1 MRLNRFRYL
10 NRGYSEVLV
19 LIPGWGFDARIFEPL
34 NLDFNY
40 ILPEINDLE
49 HFSSDLM
56 SALVEKD
63 IKRVS
68 LLGWSM
74 GGFLAVNFLEKYG
87 REFVQEILLI
97 SMRKSYPKKEIDSQI
112 GLLIKD
118 RRLYLNRFYRNC
130 FMGQKNDLAWFKE
143 HLFPSYIEMF
153 DLEFL
158 LKGLD
163 YLMQQRLKTA
173 TLKESPV
180 RIIHGAKD
188 RIAPCSGIVEIA
200 ENISF
205 PGIVIFEKS
214 GHLPFLEPDFKKRL
228 CWDIN
233 KG

>member
-1 MRLNRFRYL
+1 MRLNRFQYL
-10 NRGYSEVLV
+10 NRGHAEVLV

-34 NLDFNY
+34 DLDFNY
-40 ILPEINDLE
+40 LLPEINDLE
-49 HFSSDLM
+49 RFSADLM
-56 SALVEKD
+56 SALVEKH
-63 IKRVS
+63 IKKIS
-68 LLGWSM
+68 LFGWSI
-74 GGFLAVNFLEKYG
+74 GGFLAVNFLEEYG
-87 REFVQEILLI
+87 REFVHEIFLV

-118 RRLYLNRFYRNC
+118 RRLYLNQFYRNC

-143 HLFPSYIEMF
+143 HLFSSYIEMF

-163 YLMQQRLKTA
+163 YLMQQKLKTSA
-173 TLKESPV
+173 LKESPV

-188 RIAPCSGIVEIA
+188 RIAPCSEIVEMA

-214 GHLPFLEPDFKKRL
+214 GHLPFLEPDFKEKCSRSRL
-228 CWDIN
+228 ET
-233 KG
+233 